1 MRILVTGG
9 AGFIGSTLCER
20 LVNQG
25 DHVICVDNF
34 HTGRRANIAQLM
46 NRSNF
51 EVIEHDIVNPL
62 SVEADRIFNLACP
75 ASPIKYQSDPV
86 RTLKTSIVG
95 TLNLLEL
102 AHKTGARILQASTS
116 EIYGDPIVHPQ
127 KESYWGN
134 VNPIGPRSCYDEGK
148 RAAETL
154 CFDFHRQHGVDIRV
168 VRIFNTYGPRMQP
181 DDGRVVSAFI
191 DQALRGVALTIF
203 GEGHQTRSFCYVQ
216 DLVDGLTAMMNQD
229 DYIGPLNL
237 GNPQELSVREL
248 AEKIIEFTGS
258 PSGIIFKPLP
268 ADDPTRRRPDI
279 TLAREILGFAPK
291 TPLNDG
297 LAKTVPY
304 FEGLISGS

>member
-46 NRSNF
+46 NRPNF

-75 ASPIKYQSDPV
+75 ASPLKYQSDPV

-95 TLNLLEL
+95 SLNLLEL

-216 DLVDGLTAMMNQD
+216 DLLDGLTAMMNQD

>member
-46 NRSNF
+46 NRPNF

-216 DLVDGLTAMMNQD
+216 DLLDGLTAMMNQD

>member
-1 MRILVTGG
+1 MRVLVTGG

-20 LVNQG
+20 LVTQG
-25 DHVICVDNF
+25 DHVICLDNF
-34 HTGRRANIAQLM
+34 HTGRRANIEQLT
-46 NRSNF
+46 SQPNF
-51 EVIEHDIVNPL
+51 EVVEHDIVNPL
-62 SVEADRIFNLACP
+62 DIAVDRIFNLACP

-102 AHKTGARILQASTS
+102 AQRTGARILQASTS

-154 CFDFHRQHGVDIRV
+154 CFDFHRQHQVDVRV

-203 GEGHQTRSFCYVQ
+203 GEGHQTRSFCFVD
-216 DLVDGLTAMMNQD
+216 DLVDGMVAMMNQD
-229 DYIGPLNL
+229 DYVGPLNL
-237 GNPQELSVREL
+237 GNPQELSIREL

-258 PSGIIFKPLP
+258 SSGIIFKSLP

-291 TPLNDG
+291 TPLSDG

-304 FEGLISGS
+304 FRGLLESS

>member
-1 MRILVTGG
+1 
-9 AGFIGSTLCER
+9 
-20 LVNQG
+20 
-25 DHVICVDNF
+25 
-34 HTGRRANIAQLM
+34 
-46 NRSNF
+46 
-51 EVIEHDIVNPL
+51 
-62 SVEADRIFNLACP
+62 
-75 ASPIKYQSDPV
+75 
-86 RTLKTSIVG
+86 
-95 TLNLLEL
+95 
-102 AHKTGARILQASTS
+102 
-116 EIYGDPIVHPQ
+116 
-127 KESYWGN
+127 
-134 VNPIGPRSCYDEGK
+134 
-148 RAAETL
+148 
-154 CFDFHRQHGVDIRV
+154 
-168 VRIFNTYGPRMQP
+168 
-181 DDGRVVSAFI
+181 
-191 DQALRGVALTIF
+191 VALTIF

-216 DLVDGLTAMMNQD
+216 DLLDGLTAMMNQD